1 MIYIT
6 EKQKRFAD
14 EYLIDCNATRAYKT
28 AYPDVK
34 TDNAARTNA
43 SKLLDNVNVKKYID
57 ERLKII
63 HDKKTADAAEII
75 EYLTSVMR
83 GESTSAVL
91 AACGDGCQEIIN
103 KPPDGRER
111 LRAAELLGKRYG
123 LFTEKMNVTGNTPV
137 IIVDDIPTFVN
148 DGSDGDGNG

>member
-91 AACGDGCQEIIN
+91 AACGD

-123 LFTEKMNVTGNTPV
+123 LFTEKMNITGNAPV
-137 IIVDDIPTFVN
+137 IIVDDIPTFIN
-148 DGSDGDGNG
+148 DNSDGDDNG